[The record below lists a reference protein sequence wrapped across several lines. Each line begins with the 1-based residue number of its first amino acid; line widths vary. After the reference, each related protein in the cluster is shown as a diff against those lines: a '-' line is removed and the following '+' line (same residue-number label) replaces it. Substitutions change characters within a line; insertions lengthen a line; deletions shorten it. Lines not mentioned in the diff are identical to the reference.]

1 PPRPRGGPT
10 ARAPVAVS
18 LAGASSEE
26 GGLGGA
32 TGSGAP
38 GPRGE
43 AWAHEAVTT
52 PPTTRRAQMDKVFG
66 YVKGLHATYLIDLG
80 GRLGLFARL
89 AGNDAGTSP
98 DALAGA
104 LGLHP
109 EYVQFWCEAACA
121 LELLDYDPELGYRL
135 APYMDEVL
143 GQPEATYYLGRFP
156 ETHLRVAH

>member
-1 PPRPRGGPT
+1 
-10 ARAPVAVS
+10 
-18 LAGASSEE
+18 
-26 GGLGGA
+26 
-32 TGSGAP
+32 P

-80 GRLGLFARL
+80 VRLGLFARL
-89 AGNDAGTSP
+89 AGDDAGTSP

-121 LELLDYDPELGYRL
+121 LELLDYDPERGYRL

-156 ETHLRVAH
+156 ETHLRVAHDYARYPELFRSGEVYPYQQHDEAFFRAVAGGLQ